1 MRRPS
6 RSSEAS
12 LHRGRIRDMNAS
24 ALMTTTVVT
33 ATPKDTVRK
42 ALLLL
47 EDSDIRHLP
56 IVEGKKLVGLVS
68 DRDLREYRLPLV
80 EEIDDPD
87 YADDLLDTPL
97 SEVMSGDILCL
108 EIGES
113 LKTGVDLM
121 IEYGIGAIPVVDRD
135 KDELV
140 GILSYVDVLK
150 AVRDTL

>member
-1 MRRPS
+1 
-6 RSSEAS
+6 
-12 LHRGRIRDMNAS
+12 MNAS
-24 ALMTTTVVT
+24 TLMTTAVVT

-42 ALLLL
+42 ALRLL
-47 EDSDIRHLP
+47 EDGDIRHLP
-56 IVEGKKLVGLVS
+56 IVEGKRLVGLVS
-68 DRDLREYRLPLV
+68 DRDLREYRLPLL

-97 SEVMSGDILCL
+97 SELMSGDILCL
-108 EIGES
+108 DADES
-113 LKTGVDLM
+113 LATGVDLM

>member
-1 MRRPS
+1 
-6 RSSEAS
+6 
-12 LHRGRIRDMNAS
+12 MNAS

-42 ALLLL
+42 ALRLL

-108 EIGES
+108 EMGES

>member
-1 MRRPS
+1 MVMD
-6 RSSEAS
+6 AS
-12 LHRGRIRDMNAS
+12 T
-24 ALMTTTVVT
+24 LMTTTVVT

-42 ALLLL
+42 ALRLL

-56 IVEGKKLVGLVS
+56 VVEGKKLVGLVS

-80 EEIDDPD
+80 EEIDDPE

-97 SEVMSGDILCL
+97 SELMSGDILCL
-108 EIGES
+108 EVGES
-113 LKTGVDLM
+113 LATGVDLM

>member
-1 MRRPS
+1 
-6 RSSEAS
+6 
-12 LHRGRIRDMNAS
+12 MNAS

-33 ATPKDTVRK
+33 ATPKDTVRR
-42 ALLLL
+42 ALRLL

-56 IVEGKKLVGLVS
+56 IVEGKRLVGLVS

-80 EEIDDPD
+80 EEIADPD

-108 EIGES
+108 ESSES
-113 LKTGVDLM
+113 LATGVDLM